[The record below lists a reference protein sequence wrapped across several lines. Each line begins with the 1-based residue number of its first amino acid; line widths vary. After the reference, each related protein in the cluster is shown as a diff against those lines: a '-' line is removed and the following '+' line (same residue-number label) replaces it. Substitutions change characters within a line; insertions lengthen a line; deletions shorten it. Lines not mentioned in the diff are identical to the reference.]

1 MTAEEIR
8 ERVSMFDLAKDY
20 GIKID
25 RHGMCSCP
33 FHGADKH
40 PSMKLYRDG
49 YKCFACGAAGD
60 IFKFVQN
67 MDECSF
73 KEAFLKLG
81 GTYEREPNRAAEAIR
96 RANLAARI
104 AEQERAIEAEIK
116 FKYTLVRTITLC
128 QCIKDAYE
136 PLSDEWCLAADRLEH
151 LLYSF
156 ERLLNGEEVNK
167 IDVLRECE
175 RLRRRYASLSRPL
188 SGAIQDRK

>member
-20 GIKID
+20 GIKYD

-33 FHGADKH
+33 FHGTDRH

-60 IFKFVQN
+60 IFKFVQS

-128 QCIKDAYE
+128 QCIKGAYE
-136 PLSDEWCLAADRLEH
+136 PLSDEWCLATDHLEH

-156 ERLLNGEEVNK
+156 ERLLNGEEVNRE
-167 IDVLRECE
+167 DVLRECE
-175 RLRRRYASLSRPL
+175 HLKQRYDALRRAL
-188 SGAIQDRK
+188 SGTVPDR